1 MSNNLSEIYPLFP
14 QVVAKYNIN
23 RSFTKQEI
31 SLVSE
36 KAGDISKN
44 SYNAQS
50 NDYFV
55 FNDSRLKELK
65 QFCQD
70 SVQNYWNDIIKA
82 NSNIVKPVMTQSWIN
97 YSNNGEGHQRHNH
110 VNSFLSGVLY
120 FSAHNDPIMF
130 HSPVYSQLEVMS
142 TEWTLFNSRSY
153 RIDITTGDCVIF
165 PSYLEHN
172 VVHAERNY
180 TRISIAFNILPD
192 GQLGNFHSL
201 TYGKI
206 KVENN
211 GE

>member
-1 MSNNLSEIYPLFP
+1 MNNNTPEIYPLFP

-23 RSFTKQEI
+23 RPFTEQEY

-36 KAGDISKN
+36 KANDISKTNYN
-44 SYNAQS
+44 SQS

-55 FNDSRLKELK
+55 FNDARLKDVK
-65 QFCQD
+65 QFCQE
-70 SVQNYWNDIIKA
+70 SVQQYWNDIIKA
-82 NSNIVKPVMTQSWIN
+82 DSNTVQPVMTQSWIN

-120 FSAHNDPIMF
+120 FSAQNDPIMF
-130 HSPVYSQLEVMS
+130 HSPVYSQLEIMS
-142 TEWTLFNSRSY
+142 TEWTLLNSKSY
-153 RIDITTGDCVIF
+153 SIDIKTGDCVIF

-172 VVHAERNY
+172 VIHAERDY
-180 TRISIAFNILPD
+180 TRISIAFNVLPN
-192 GQLGNFHSL
+192 GELGNPYSL

-206 KVENN
+206 KVDNN